1 MTGEI
6 LIKCE
11 SALETL
17 AEFLKNHRSIFDG
30 CMVDFITKDIFD
42 KVLEKDLQNDLLKLN
57 QQEIIE
63 LPGKMMQS
71 DLKGGT
77 PLDTLIKE
85 MSLLTLEN
93 LKVTTSKEQL
103 FDVHQTT
110 SKEEEGIDKN
120 LLSNHNIEKKDRN
133 TNILCHFDRFMSQK
147 KMHEVLMLSETV
159 SGICHRGNY
168 LP

>member
-1 MTGEI
+1 MLPI
-6 LIKCE
+6 VFQRP
-11 SALETL
+11 
-17 AEFLKNHRSIFDG
+17 FLSKKS
-30 CMVDFITKDIFD
+30 
-42 KVLEKDLQNDLLKLN
+42 
-57 QQEIIE
+57 
-63 LPGKMMQS
+63 
-71 DLKGGT
+71 GT

-103 FDVHQTT
+103 FDAHQTT
-110 SKEEEGIDKN
+110 TKEEEEGIDKN

-159 SGICHRGNY
+159 SGICHKGN
-168 LP
+168 LLWGIVNWSGAA

>member
-1 MTGEI
+1 MQVNNKKDKTTIMTGEI

-63 LPGKMMQS
+63 LPGKMLQS
-71 DLKGGT
+71 DLKRS
-77 PLDTLIKE
+77 LIR
-85 MSLLTLEN
+85 TY
-93 LKVTTSKEQL
+93 Q
-103 FDVHQTT
+103 
-110 SKEEEGIDKN
+110 
-120 LLSNHNIEKKDRN
+120 
-133 TNILCHFDRFMSQK
+133 C
-147 KMHEVLMLSETV
+147 
-159 SGICHRGNY
+159 
-168 LP
+168 

>member
-17 AEFLKNHRSIFDG
+17 SEFLKKHRSIFDG

-71 DLKGGT
+71 DLKGS
-77 PLDTLIKE
+77 LIR
-85 MSLLTLEN
+85 TF
-93 LKVTTSKEQL
+93 Q
-103 FDVHQTT
+103 
-110 SKEEEGIDKN
+110 
-120 LLSNHNIEKKDRN
+120 
-133 TNILCHFDRFMSQK
+133 C
-147 KMHEVLMLSETV
+147 
-159 SGICHRGNY
+159 
-168 LP
+168 